1 MTPPPGTYNIQIWN
15 QNPPRN
21 PGLAGDN
28 AVLPSANGARSQEVW
43 LNTGATDPCA
53 LAQTA
58 AHEIGHGFGLG
69 ECPNCAEWSSAMV
82 EVNNG
87 YNSMNGTYGP
97 TSCDNSKVNQIAQ
110 YSTPTPSPTPEPTPT
125 ICSQQQADDCVASL
139 GQWNDLTCTCQN
151 EFRPFDPVLIDVQG
165 NGFSLTDVTT
175 GVKFDVEG
183 NGAQEYV
190 AWTSMG
196 SDDAF
201 LVLDLNGNGVIDNGN
216 EVFGDQM
223 PQLTSSHPNGF
234 VALAAYDKRENG
246 GNGDGVIDRADEIFW
261 SLRLWQDTN
270 HNGVSEGNELH
281 TLPSLNVE
289 SIALGYKESKYTDPY
304 GNRFRYRAKVDDAK
318 HSHVGRWAWDV
329 FLTAWR

>member
-1 MTPPPGTYNIQIWN
+1 
-15 QNPPRN
+15 
-21 PGLAGDN
+21 
-28 AVLPSANGARSQEVW
+28 
-43 LNTGATDPCA
+43 
-53 LAQTA
+53 
-58 AHEIGHGFGLG
+58 
-69 ECPNCAEWSSAMV
+69 
-82 EVNNG
+82 
-87 YNSMNGTYGP
+87 
-97 TSCDNSKVNQIAQ
+97 
-110 YSTPTPSPTPEPTPT
+110 
-125 ICSQQQADDCVASL
+125 
-139 GQWNDLTCTCQN
+139 
-151 EFRPFDPVLIDVQG
+151 
-165 NGFSLTDVTT
+165 
-175 GVKFDVEG
+175 
-183 NGAQEYV
+183 
-190 AWTSMG
+190 MG

-318 HSHVGRWAWDV
+318 NSHVGRWAWDV